1 MHNLSLLSDAEK
13 NRIELDK
20 QAAYAVWKV
29 SNAKAG
35 PEVFSEL
42 LNNIVDDDD
51 DDDDEREFFEQAVVK
66 YKAQMGVR

>member
-1 MHNLSLLSDAEK
+1 M
-13 NRIELDK
+13 DK

-42 LNNIVDDDD
+42 LNNIVDDD
-51 DDDDEREFFEQAVVK
+51 EREFFEQAVVK

>member
-35 PEVFSEL
+35 TEVFSEL
-42 LNNIVDDDD
+42 LNNIV
-51 DDDDEREFFEQAVVK
+51 DDEREFFEQAVVK

>member
-42 LNNIVDDDD
+42 LNNIVDDD
-51 DDDDEREFFEQAVVK
+51 EREFF
-66 YKAQMGVR
+66 

>member
-42 LNNIVDDDD
+42 LNNIVDDD
-51 DDDDEREFFEQAVVK
+51 EREFFEQAVVK
-66 YKAQMGVR
+66 YKTQMGVR